1 VKRASGSLSD
11 AAAGGLLL
19 LGAGGAAGLALG
31 TRLFVASAE
40 DFLLHN
46 RVPGALRL
54 RLLVL
59 AAGFALGLAGGP
71 VAAWLAGRITAAR
84 LRESAGRLSPLLPFA
99 SASLLLYPFVWSRAR
114 LVHLVACAVLA
125 WLTQRC
131 LRARALA
138 PPLAVERW
146 LARRVRGSAL
156 AVAAANMVRRPA
168 LPGLLV
174 LAGALAYAVW
184 FASVTLAAHWNGYT
198 RSYDLAIFDNLMWN
212 LLHGG
217 EFLISTP
224 ASGGEHSH
232 FGRHATLLA
241 YGLAPFYTLSASAG
255 TLLLIQ
261 AILLGFASLPL
272 FFFARIHL
280 GPAVACGLALAY
292 LLYPPLHGSN
302 LYDFHFLAISP
313 FFVFCVAH
321 ALETRSRAWLIGAT
335 LLTLSCRE
343 DVALAVAVLGAYHV
357 LANRRVRAGLVL
369 MGVGGAWFVVMKF
382 VLMPLAKPGSGYA
395 YIYEGLLPEGTRG
408 FGGVLQTLLS
418 NPSFVLGSLLTQ
430 PKLEYALLILAP
442 LAFVPLRRPIG
453 ALFALPG
460 LLFTL
465 LSSGYPPVL
474 SIGYQYTAYWTPY
487 LFIAATLLLRSD
499 SFAPPPAEA
508 RAARSGWLFAFA
520 LLSLVCSYQYGAIF
534 QQYTAGGGIHEV
546 FPFQTSEL
554 DLRRRQLRDEVLRAL
569 PPDATVA
576 ASESVA
582 PHVSNRATA
591 YTLRE
596 GVRDAE
602 YVAFGLLPEAPGEHL
617 LIRPLLGS
625 GQFGVVAMNGSYA
638 LLRRGAPTGL
648 NARLTGQLRFPA
660 ATPAA
665 P

>member
-1 VKRASGSLSD
+1 LKRVSAALSD

-19 LGAGGAAGLALG
+19 LGTGGAVGLALG
-31 TRLFVASAE
+31 TRFWVTRAE

-46 RVPGALRL
+46 RVPGGQRL
-54 RLLVL
+54 PLLVL
-59 AAGFALGLAGGP
+59 GASFALALAAGPAF
-71 VAAWLAGRITAAR
+71 AWLAGRIPASR
-84 LRESAGRLSPLLPFA
+84 LREIAARLSPLLPA
-99 SASLLLYPFVWSRAR
+99 ALASLLLAPFVWSRAR
-114 LVHLVACAVLA
+114 LVHLVGCAVLA

-138 PPLAVERW
+138 PALAAEEW
-146 LARRVRGSAL
+146 LARRVQDSAL
-156 AVAAANMVRRPA
+156 AGRARAAARRPA
-168 LPGLLV
+168 LPALLV
-174 LAGALAYAVW
+174 LAGALAYAAW

-212 LLHGG
+212 VVHGG

-241 YGLAPFYTLSASAG
+241 YGLAPFYALHASAG
-255 TLLLIQ
+255 TLLLMQ
-261 AILLGFASLPL
+261 AILLGFAALPL

-280 GPAVACGLALAY
+280 GPAAASALALAY

-302 LYDFHFLAISP
+302 LYDFHFLSISP

-321 ALETRSRAWLIGAT
+321 ALETRSRAWLLLSV
-335 LLTLSCRE
+335 LLTLTCRE
-343 DVALAVAVLGAYHV
+343 DVALGVALLGAYHV
-357 LANRRVRAGLVL
+357 LAGRRVRAGLVL
-369 MGVGGAWFVVMKF
+369 LGAGGAWFAVMKF

-395 YIYEGLLPEGTRG
+395 YIYKDLLPDGALG
-408 FGGVLQTLLS
+408 FGGVIQTLLS

-430 PKLEYALLILAP
+430 PKLEYALLIFTP

-453 ALFALPG
+453 ALFVLPG

-465 LSSGYPPVL
+465 LSTGYAPVL
-474 SIGYQYTAYWTPY
+474 SIGYQYTAFWTPY
-487 LFIAATLLLRSD
+487 LFVAATLLLRSD
-499 SFAPPPAEA
+499 SFTALPAAEA
-508 RAARSGWLFAFA
+508 RAARRGWLGALT
-520 LLSLVCSYQYGAIF
+520 LLSLVCSYQYGAVF
-534 QQYTAGGGIHEV
+534 QQYTAGGGIYEV
-546 FPFQTSEL
+546 FPFETSEL

-602 YVAFGLLPEAPGEHL
+602 YVAFGLLPEAPGEQL
-617 LIRPLLGS
+617 LIRPLLVS
-625 GQFGVVAMNGSYA
+625 GQFGVVTMNAGYA

-648 NARLTGQLRFPA
+648 NARLNGQLRFPA
-660 ATPAA
+660 APGA

>member
-1 VKRASGSLSD
+1 
-11 AAAGGLLL
+11 
-19 LGAGGAAGLALG
+19 
-31 TRLFVASAE
+31 
-40 DFLLHN
+40 
-46 RVPGALRL
+46 
-54 RLLVL
+54 
-59 AAGFALGLAGGP
+59 
-71 VAAWLAGRITAAR
+71 
-84 LRESAGRLSPLLPFA
+84 
-99 SASLLLYPFVWSRAR
+99 
-114 LVHLVACAVLA
+114 VHVVACAVLA
-125 WLTQRC
+125 WATQRC

-138 PPLAVERW
+138 PALAIERW
-146 LARRVRGSAL
+146 LARRVQGSAL
-156 AVAAANMVRRPA
+156 AAAASAWARRPA
-168 LPGLLV
+168 FPALLV
-174 LAGALAYAVW
+174 LAGALAYAAW

-212 LLHGG
+212 VVHGG

-241 YGLAPFYTLSASAG
+241 YALAPFYALHASAA

-261 AILLGFASLPL
+261 AILLGFAALPL
-272 FFFARIHL
+272 FYFARIHV
-280 GPAVACGLALAY
+280 GPVLAAALALAY

-302 LYDFHFLAISP
+302 LYDFHFLSISP

-321 ALETRSRAWLIGAT
+321 ALETRSRAWLVAAT
-335 LLTLSCRE
+335 LLTLTCRE
-343 DVALAVAVLGAYHV
+343 DVAIAVALLGAYHV

-369 MGVGGAWFVVMKF
+369 MGVGGAWFAVMKF
-382 VLMPLAKPGSGYA
+382 VLMPLAKPGSSYA
-395 YIYEGLLPEGTRG
+395 YVYEGLLPEGALG

-430 PKLEYALLILAP
+430 PKLEYALLIFAP
-442 LAFVPLRRPIG
+442 LAFLPLRRPIG
-453 ALFALPG
+453 ALFVLPG
-460 LLFTL
+460 VLFTL
-465 LSSGYPPVL
+465 LSTGYAPVL
-474 SIGYQYTAYWTPY
+474 SIGYQYTAFWTPY

-499 SFAPPPAEA
+499 SFAAQPSAEA
-508 RAARSGWLFAFA
+508 RAARSGWFFAFA
-520 LLSLVCSYQYGAIF
+520 LLSLVCSVQYGAVF
-534 QQYTAGGGIHEV
+534 QEYTAGGGIYEV
-546 FPFQTSEL
+546 FPFETSEL
-554 DLRRRQLRDEVLRAL
+554 DLRRRQLRAEVLRAL
-569 PPDATVA
+569 PPDASVA

-617 LIRPLLGS
+617 LIRPLLVS
-625 GQFGVVAMNGSYA
+625 GQFGVVTMNAGYA

-648 NARLTGQLRFPA
+648 NTRLNGQLRFPA